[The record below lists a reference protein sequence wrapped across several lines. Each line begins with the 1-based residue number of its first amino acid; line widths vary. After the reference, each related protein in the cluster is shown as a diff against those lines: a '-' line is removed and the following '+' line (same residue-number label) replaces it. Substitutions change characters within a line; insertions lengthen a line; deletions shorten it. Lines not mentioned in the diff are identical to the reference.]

1 MIIDELNL
9 IGFGKFN
16 NKTIQFQQGINI
28 IYGENEAGKT
38 TVHSF
43 INGMFY
49 GFLKPYARRTI
60 YLEEHEK
67 YNPWSSSR
75 YAGLIKFKYDGKN
88 YSIERE
94 FTKGNESTL
103 VLLDDTGED
112 ITNSIDNG
120 NKGRV
125 LQPGFHFFGFNDAV
139 YSNTISIKQLGSK
152 TEESL
157 AGEVRDKL
165 VNVSTTLDDNL
176 SIERAIEELDKSLKD
191 IGTIRATTS
200 NYGRLS
206 KELEEL
212 KIERKRIL
220 AYKAEYNQILDS
232 DASLNEEIKHKEKE
246 LEFLKNRLNNAMVVE
261 KIKIYNEAKDLE
273 AAIVKL
279 DSRVKKYEKYRLLS
293 MEDYSKGINLSN
305 RLEYLNERNV
315 ELENQLAQADA
326 RLEDLQNTSI
336 KEIEVNDNLDS
347 DYMRY
352 EELEE
357 EKSTILY
364 NNDRNQM
371 EFLKRDYQNSN
382 NDKGKYNLICLI
394 NLILSIGL
402 SIFSIITSNYTLLL
416 VNVITVGGI
425 LYSLSKIKDI
435 KVLIEEIQ
443 YKIGEMESKDQI
455 REDTV
460 KEIEETQDIILKK
473 YNVKSKVELK
483 GLLEEIRYNLYKN
496 RERNRVLIE
505 EKEKKE
511 NILERIE
518 ELKNEEKEN
527 NSLLKEILNKNM
539 SSDLDEF
546 KKSLE
551 KKEMYEDTIVELET
565 KKHLLDK
572 VLGKF
577 TLIDL
582 ERDLKEYINSRLS
595 IEENLSADELKKN
608 IDEKNQEISNEKIEK
623 RGLEERLKVLN
634 RELSKLVEIDEEIK
648 RNDNLIL
655 KLDKKREAMEMAKNT
670 IESLSKD
677 IHRQFAPTINKK
689 IGRIIENI
697 TDGKYTNIRVD
708 DKLDM
713 GISNPITGEIIN
725 VNSLS
730 GGTID
735 QLYFSLR
742 YGVID
747 SIREEAPPLIL
758 DDCFIQYDD
767 NRLKNMMNFLLDI
780 SKDRQIIL
788 FTCHKR
794 EMEILDKMGE
804 DFNLIKL

>member
-655 KLDKKREAMEMAKNT
+655 KLDKKREAIEMAKNT

-689 IGRIIENI
+689 IGRIIKNI

>member
-165 VNVSTTLDDNL
+165 VNVSTTLDDTL

-483 GLLEEIRYNLYKN
+483 GLLEEIRHNLYKN

-505 EKEKKE
+505 EKE
-511 NILERIE
+511 NILGRIE

-655 KLDKKREAMEMAKNT
+655 KLDKKREAIEMAKNT

>member
-655 KLDKKREAMEMAKNT
+655 KLDKKREAIEMAKNT

>member
-1 MIIDELNL
+1 
-9 IGFGKFN
+9 
-16 NKTIQFQQGINI
+16 
-28 IYGENEAGKT
+28 
-38 TVHSF
+38 
-43 INGMFY
+43 
-49 GFLKPYARRTI
+49 
-60 YLEEHEK
+60 
-67 YNPWSSSR
+67 
-75 YAGLIKFKYDGKN
+75 
-88 YSIERE
+88 
-94 FTKGNESTL
+94 
-103 VLLDDTGED
+103 
-112 ITNSIDNG
+112 
-120 NKGRV
+120 
-125 LQPGFHFFGFNDAV
+125 
-139 YSNTISIKQLGSK
+139 
-152 TEESL
+152 
-157 AGEVRDKL
+157 
-165 VNVSTTLDDNL
+165 
-176 SIERAIEELDKSLKD
+176 
-191 IGTIRATTS
+191 
-200 NYGRLS
+200 
-206 KELEEL
+206 
-212 KIERKRIL
+212 
-220 AYKAEYNQILDS
+220 
-232 DASLNEEIKHKEKE
+232 
-246 LEFLKNRLNNAMVVE
+246 
-261 KIKIYNEAKDLE
+261 
-273 AAIVKL
+273 
-279 DSRVKKYEKYRLLS
+279 
-293 MEDYSKGINLSN
+293 
-305 RLEYLNERNV
+305 
-315 ELENQLAQADA
+315 
-326 RLEDLQNTSI
+326 
-336 KEIEVNDNLDS
+336 
-347 DYMRY
+347 
-352 EELEE
+352 
-357 EKSTILY
+357 
-364 NNDRNQM
+364 
-371 EFLKRDYQNSN
+371 
-382 NDKGKYNLICLI
+382 
-394 NLILSIGL
+394 
-402 SIFSIITSNYTLLL
+402 
-416 VNVITVGGI
+416 
-425 LYSLSKIKDI
+425 
-435 KVLIEEIQ
+435 
-443 YKIGEMESKDQI
+443 
-455 REDTV
+455 
-460 KEIEETQDIILKK
+460 
-473 YNVKSKVELK
+473 
-483 GLLEEIRYNLYKN
+483 
-496 RERNRVLIE
+496 
-505 EKEKKE
+505 
-511 NILERIE
+511 
-518 ELKNEEKEN
+518 
-527 NSLLKEILNKNM
+527 M

>member
-511 NILERIE
+511 NILGRIE

-595 IEENLSADELKKN
+595 IEESLSADELKKN

-655 KLDKKREAMEMAKNT
+655 KLDKKREAIEMAKNT

>member
-595 IEENLSADELKKN
+595 IEESLSADELKKN

-655 KLDKKREAMEMAKNT
+655 KLDKKREAIEMAKNT

-689 IGRIIENI
+689 IGRIIKNI

>member
-371 EFLKRDYQNSN
+371 EFLKETI
-382 NDKGKYNLICLI
+382 KTLIM
-394 NLILSIGL
+394 
-402 SIFSIITSNYTLLL
+402 
-416 VNVITVGGI
+416 
-425 LYSLSKIKDI
+425 I
-435 KVLIEEIQ
+435 KVN
-443 YKIGEMESKDQI
+443 
-455 REDTV
+455 
-460 KEIEETQDIILKK
+460 II
-473 YNVKSKVELK
+473 
-483 GLLEEIRYNLYKN
+483 
-496 RERNRVLIE
+496 
-505 EKEKKE
+505 
-511 NILERIE
+511 
-518 ELKNEEKEN
+518 
-527 NSLLKEILNKNM
+527 
-539 SSDLDEF
+539 
-546 KKSLE
+546 
-551 KKEMYEDTIVELET
+551 
-565 KKHLLDK
+565 
-572 VLGKF
+572 
-577 TLIDL
+577 
-582 ERDLKEYINSRLS
+582 
-595 IEENLSADELKKN
+595 
-608 IDEKNQEISNEKIEK
+608 
-623 RGLEERLKVLN
+623 
-634 RELSKLVEIDEEIK
+634 
-648 RNDNLIL
+648 
-655 KLDKKREAMEMAKNT
+655 
-670 IESLSKD
+670 
-677 IHRQFAPTINKK
+677 
-689 IGRIIENI
+689 
-697 TDGKYTNIRVD
+697 
-708 DKLDM
+708 
-713 GISNPITGEIIN
+713 
-725 VNSLS
+725 
-730 GGTID
+730 
-735 QLYFSLR
+735 
-742 YGVID
+742 
-747 SIREEAPPLIL
+747 
-758 DDCFIQYDD
+758 
-767 NRLKNMMNFLLDI
+767 
-780 SKDRQIIL
+780 
-788 FTCHKR
+788 
-794 EMEILDKMGE
+794 
-804 DFNLIKL
+804 